1 MKDFETLVLRI
12 LNQHYSPENTESK
25 QRMRNERLK
34 NPQLADGC
42 KQVVFPEMEE
52 KKKST
57 YNHYEACTRPL

>member
-1 MKDFETLVLRI
+1 MKDFEMLVLRI

-34 NPQLADGC
+34 NPQLADGF

-52 KKKST
+52 KKINLQS
-57 YNHYEACTRPL
+57 L